1 MQELFKC
8 CSYKFRGILCIIGG
22 ILIHLTYG
30 YSYTVG
36 ESDVNFNPYFTG
48 NMAPYIVDY
57 MDFHN
62 LSVNRTSVVW
72 LASVDFSAQSV
83 AMPISAFIATKT
95 GFRSV
100 VFCSCVLHSG
110 SIALTYFAVNWGFW
124 AVVLIYGLLGGIGF
138 GAGYSVIIAAASEW
152 FPSRRGLVM
161 GLILSGFGAGA
172 LVFTPIQTGYI
183 NPANLKIN
191 TTTRCGNFA
200 PCSTG
205 IFTTGGHNSSFT
217 NNRTIVYAEEATN
230 AEILHR
236 VPQAFLLLA
245 GITAALQ
252 ITGLLFMQK
261 KPQFFFEL
269 FYRLVDITP
278 MNILKAM
285 DFYLLWFSVCCGA
298 IPITLVTS
306 LFKVFGNRYIHDDLF
321 LAGVSMSASVCN
333 CLGRIFWGRVCDR
346 ISFKVYRRNKHW
358 INTFTTLVVD
368 HMAVDLFAELGNWL
382 ANVSS
387 PYEETS
393 SVPMSCVCILWAVL
407 LFSFPFIS
415 VFTGSGAK
423 ATFVLWVSLMFLCQS
438 GIFVL
443 APTATATT
451 FGAANFA
458 VNYGIIYT
466 AFLCHFAFSCAI
478 TEYISV
484 NFIPCGF
491 CYLQLVGSLAASMM
505 TILAPAG
512 TSVDNHFFVAGA
524 TSVVDT
530 RVCFCL
536 QSGEPNMQVFLGFPE
551 IQETV
556 GSDACNLRKPKQ
568 PNITDL

>member
-1 MQELFKC
+1 ELFKC

-191 TTTRCGNFA
+191 TTTRG
-200 PCSTG
+200 
-205 IFTTGGHNSSFT
+205 FTD
-217 NNRTIVYAEEATN
+217 

-346 ISFKVYRRNKHW
+346 ISFKV
-358 INTFTTLVVD
+358 
-368 HMAVDLFAELGNWL
+368 
-382 ANVSS
+382 
-387 PYEETS
+387 
-393 SVPMSCVCILWAVL
+393 PMSCVCILWAVL

-466 AFLCHFAFSCAI
+466 AFL
-478 TEYISV
+478 
-484 NFIPCGF
+484 
-491 CYLQLVGSLAASMM
+491 VGSLAASMM

-524 TSVVDT
+524 TSVVAMLFTLLRPFNHGLRFQHPDT